1 MTLGEMVAQYRAQQA
16 NQNAQPMPQQA
27 AANVMPQQARA
38 QQAPYVQYPGL
49 AGLLNLQP
57 MFNNRYDMIRG
68 AIF

>member
-16 NQNAQPMPQQA
+16 NQRPMPQQA
-27 AANVMPQQARA
+27 AANPVPQQAA

-68 AIF
+68 AMF